1 MSSAT
6 WERLRNDVSRLT
18 QEMTK
23 YLSESGRKA
32 LRNVNT
38 RLDDAVRERP
48 LAAVAI
54 AAGLGFLCG
63 AVVWRR

>member
-1 MSSAT
+1 
-6 WERLRNDVSRLT
+6 
-18 QEMTK
+18 MTK